1 MACGTTNVGRPTQ
14 NIPNFLTSIKNKPT
28 KQMKKISL
36 LFVFNFILL
45 SMVFAEKKTCSIHLT
60 ITDTTDGTV
69 YIRDL
74 NTMNID
80 TINFTKGEYTYTTK
94 IAETTPFIIADER
107 NNYQLFFGDPN
118 DKINIKL
125 EREKMQVTFLDGSK
139 SHELFRSLVIAQ
151 TPLQQQAQQLQQVA
165 PRDTRGFA
173 DSMTAVMSKINE
185 SLKANFF
192 NFLKTNSSSAVAAF
206 VVHSSISNDRNMR
219 STAADSMYA
228 QLTGFAKTC
237 HYGLE
242 TEKIIKKLKSV
253 EVGTIAPDFT
263 LADSTGKKK
272 YTLSALRGKYVLVD
286 FWASWCGPCKG
297 EIPYMK
303 TAYSTYHDKGFEIM
317 SVSLDSKRDAWI
329 DALNMYKMPWI
340 HVSDL
345 KGFNS
350 LVNDLYLVP
359 SIPKT
364 LLLDKTGKIIATD
377 LRGKE
382 LDKKLEEIFI
392 K

>member
-1 MACGTTNVGRPTQ
+1 
-14 NIPNFLTSIKNKPT
+14 
-28 KQMKKISL
+28 MKKISL
-36 LFVFNFILL
+36 LFVFNLL
-45 SMVFAEKKTCSIHLT
+45 LISMVFAEKKTCSIHLI

-80 TINFTKGEYTYTTK
+80 TINFSKGDYTYTTK

-165 PRDTRGFA
+165 PRDTHGFA

-253 EVGTIAPDFT
+253 EVGTMAPDFT

>member
-80 TINFTKGEYTYTTK
+80 TINFSKGEYTYTTK

-107 NNYQLFFGDPN
+107 NNYQLFFGN
-118 DKINIKL
+118 SEDKVNIKL
-125 EREKMQVTFLDGSK
+125 ERKRMQVTFLDGSK

-165 PRDTRGFA
+165 PRETPGFA
-173 DSMTAVMSKINE
+173 DSMNAEMTKINE

-242 TEKIIKKLKSV
+242 TVKIIKKLKSV

-272 YTLSALRGKYVLVD
+272 YTLSALRGKYVLLD

-303 TAYSTYHDKGFEIM
+303 SAYTAYHDKGFEIM
-317 SVSLDSKRDAWI
+317 SVSLDSKRDAWV